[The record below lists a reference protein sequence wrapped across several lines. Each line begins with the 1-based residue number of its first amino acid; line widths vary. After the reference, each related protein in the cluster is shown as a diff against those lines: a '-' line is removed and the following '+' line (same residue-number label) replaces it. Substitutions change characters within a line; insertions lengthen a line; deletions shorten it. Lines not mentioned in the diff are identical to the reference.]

1 MRSSPPR
8 RHARSAWSLGGAGRE
23 DWSKAIWSHRMAVT
37 APSKIKVPETTVA
50 SPAGVPRAY
59 NFNDFGCP
67 ASAKASFDLQ
77 RQFPKLSSLPKAPGP
92 DAAFKSAV
100 RGCQASSR
108 ARKHRPVHFMR
119 SALAQLVK
127 EAAMRRCK
135 PKTLLEG
142 GVGPPWKSERP
153 ALRTPAAQELPNIA
167 PSKISTPCW
176 VCKTCK
182 GTVRPRWRGQ

>member
-1 MRSSPPR
+1 
-8 RHARSAWSLGGAGRE
+8 
-23 DWSKAIWSHRMAVT
+23 MAVT

-142 GVGPPWKSERP
+142 GVGPP
-153 ALRTPAAQELPNIA
+153 
-167 PSKISTPCW
+167 
-176 VCKTCK
+176 
-182 GTVRPRWRGQ
+182 

>member
-1 MRSSPPR
+1 
-8 RHARSAWSLGGAGRE
+8 
-23 DWSKAIWSHRMAVT
+23 MAVT

-135 PKTLLEG
+135 PKHYWREELAHPEKARGRRYERRPLKNFQTLHRRKYPHR
-142 GVGPPWKSERP
+142 VGFARP
-153 ALRTPAAQELPNIA
+153 AKARCGRVGVDNNIIFCGVAVMLATTNAARA
-167 PSKISTPCW
+167 D
-176 VCKTCK
+176 
-182 GTVRPRWRGQ
+182 